1 MISKLL
7 RHLAA
12 AVFLTVPVICVIH
25 IFGVI
30 GAIEG
35 GDSLLRIFDTLPAFG
50 IIGVYAY
57 MAYRLERKLKND
69 YSKRYQK
76 KEI

>member
-7 RHLAA
+7 RHIAA
-12 AVFLTVPVICVIH
+12 AVLLTVPVICVIH

-35 GDSLLRIFDTLPAFG
+35 GDSLLRIFDTLPSFG
-50 IIGVYAY
+50 IIGVYMFAIN
-57 MAYRLERKLKND
+57 RLRKDAEK
-69 YSKRYQK
+69 
-76 KEI
+76 

>member
-1 MISKLL
+1 MKNIL
-7 RHLAA
+7 RYLAA
-12 AVFLTVPVICVIH
+12 AVFFTVPVICVIN

-50 IIGVYAY
+50 IIGVYGYAIN
-57 MAYRLERKLKND
+57 RLRKDAEK
-69 YSKRYQK
+69 
-76 KEI
+76 

>member
-7 RHLAA
+7 RHIAA
-12 AVFLTVPVICVIH
+12 AVLLTVPVICVIH

-50 IIGVYAY
+50 IIGVYGYAID
-57 MAYRLERKLKND
+57 RLRKDAEK
-69 YSKRYQK
+69 
-76 KEI
+76 

>member
-1 MISKLL
+1 MKNIL
-7 RHLAA
+7 RYLAA
-12 AVFLTVPVICVIH
+12 AVFFTVPVICVIH

-30 GAIEG
+30 GAIEN
-35 GDSLLRIFDTLPAFG
+35 GDSLMRIFDTLPAFG

-69 YSKRYQK
+69 LQT
-76 KEI
+76 

>member
-7 RHLAA
+7 RHIAA
-12 AVFLTVPVICVIH
+12 AVLFTVPVICVIH

-50 IIGVYAY
+50 IIGVYMFAIN
-57 MAYRLERKLKND
+57 RLRKDAEK
-69 YSKRYQK
+69 
-76 KEI
+76 

>member
-7 RHLAA
+7 RHIAA
-12 AVFLTVPVICVIH
+12 AVLLTVPVICVIH

-50 IIGVYAY
+50 IIGVYMFAINK
-57 MAYRLERKLKND
+57 LRKDTEK
-69 YSKRYQK
+69 
-76 KEI
+76 

>member
-7 RHLAA
+7 RHIAA
-12 AVFLTVPVICVIH
+12 AVLLTVPVICVIH

-50 IIGVYAY
+50 IIGVYMFAIN
-57 MAYRLERKLKND
+57 RLRKDAEK
-69 YSKRYQK
+69 
-76 KEI
+76 